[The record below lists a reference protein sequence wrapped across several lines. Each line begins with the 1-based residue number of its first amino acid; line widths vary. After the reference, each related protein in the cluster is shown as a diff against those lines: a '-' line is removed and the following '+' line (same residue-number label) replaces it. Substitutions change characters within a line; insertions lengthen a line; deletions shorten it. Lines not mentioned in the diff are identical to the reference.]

1 MNDCKLAGC
10 ACAEKLEKHV
20 VAVLTMGYGA
30 SSNAEKAMLLG
41 TLSRK
46 LLV

>member
-10 ACAEKLEKHV
+10 ACPEKLEKDI
-20 VAVLTMGYGA
+20 VAVLPMGNGA
-30 SSNAEKAMLLG
+30 SSNAEKAMLFG

-46 LLV
+46 LIV